1 MTRTQILLVDPH
13 QLSREGLKRLLD
25 GESCDVTG
33 ARSLDEA
40 GDQIEKGLRPELIV
54 VAFEDS
60 ASDVQAAM
68 IQYIRTNFASLKV
81 IVIAN
86 NISPALLSH
95 ALSAG
100 VCACLLRDISTE
112 ALTGSIQLVLL
123 GQQVFPTQAAMLLL
137 GTRTHGQ
144 QSSNANGHVQ
154 NIEEQ
159 LRPRGVSSREGQI
172 LKSLL
177 HGLPNK
183 MIARELGISEAT
195 VKVHVKALLRKVNA
209 HNRTQA
215 AVWGLANGF
224 GENTSPEHL
233 AEASLPATD
242 RIAVG

>member
-25 GESCDVTG
+25 GEAYDVTG
-33 ARSLDEA
+33 VRSLGEA
-40 GDQIEKGLRPELIV
+40 GEQIEKGLRPELII

-60 ASDVQAAM
+60 ASDDQSTM

-159 LRPRGVSSREGQI
+159 LRPRGVSGREGQI

-177 HGLPNK
+177 NGLSNK

-195 VKVHVKALLRKVNA
+195 VKVHLKALMRKVNA
-209 HNRTQA
+209 QNRTQA

-224 GENTSPEHL
+224 GDE
-233 AEASLPATD
+233 PAPPV
-242 RIAVG
+242 AVPSGV

>member
-25 GESCDVTG
+25 GEAYDVTG
-33 ARSLDEA
+33 VRSLGEA
-40 GDQIEKGLRPELIV
+40 GEQIEKGLRPELII

-60 ASDVQAAM
+60 ASDDQSAM
-68 IQYIRTNFASLKV
+68 IQYIRTNFASIKV
-81 IVIAN
+81 MVIAN

-95 ALSAG
+95 LLDAG
-100 VCACLLRDISTE
+100 VCSCLLRDISTE

-137 GTRTHGQ
+137 GTRGHAQPSGQ
-144 QSSNANGHVQ
+144 GQ
-154 NIEEQ
+154 NFEEQ
-159 LRPRGVSSREGQI
+159 LRPQGVSAREGQI

-177 HGLPNK
+177 NGLSNK

-195 VKVHVKALLRKVNA
+195 VKVHLKALMRKVNA
-209 HNRTQA
+209 QNRTQA

-224 GENTSPEHL
+224 GEETPPAL
-233 AEASLPATD
+233 PISL
-242 RIAVG
+242 